1 MGEVVFTTVEA
12 LEAVRRGADRRYLE
26 FLRVPDLSAGLYV
39 LEAGA
44 ADPQS
49 PHDEDEI
56 YVVMQGRGRFR
67 AGATAQEIG
76 PGSVLFVPAR
86 LEHRFLDV
94 RERLEVLVFF
104 GPAEGSRSSGA
115 KASAAG
121 LPSLELD

>member
-1 MGEVVFTTVEA
+1 MGEVLFTTAEA
-12 LEAVRRGADRRYLE
+12 LEAARRAADRRYLE

-44 ADPQS
+44 VDPQS

-56 YVVMQGRGRFR
+56 YVVMQGRSRFR
-67 AGATAQEIG
+67 AADTAQEVG

-115 KASAAG
+115 EAGAAG
-121 LPSLELD
+121 VPSHELD

>member
-1 MGEVVFTTVEA
+1 MGEVLFTTAET
-12 LEAVRRGADRRYLE
+12 LEAARRAADRRYLE

-49 PHDEDEI
+49 PHDEDEV

-67 AGATAQEIG
+67 AGESGQEVG

-115 KASAAG
+115 ETTATG
-121 LPSLELD
+121 VPSHELD

>member
-1 MGEVVFTTVEA
+1 MGEVLFTTAEA
-12 LEAVRRGADRRYLE
+12 LEAARRAADRRYLE

-39 LEAGA
+39 LDAGA

-49 PHDEDEI
+49 PHGEDEI

-67 AGATAQEIG
+67 AGDVTQEVG

-104 GPAEGSRSSGA
+104 GPAEGSR
-115 KASAAG
+115 
-121 LPSLELD
+121 PSRAEPARTGVPSHELD

>member
-1 MGEVVFTTVEA
+1 MGEVMFTTREA
-12 LEAVRRGADRRYLE
+12 LEAARRATDRRYLE

-49 PHDEDEI
+49 PHDEDEV

-67 AGATAQEIG
+67 AGETAQDVA

-115 KASAAG
+115 EAG
-121 LPSLELD
+121 VAGVPSHELD

>member
-1 MGEVVFTTVEA
+1 MGEVLFTTAEA
-12 LEAVRRGADRRYLE
+12 LEAARRAADRRYLE

-49 PHDEDEI
+49 PHDEDEV
-56 YVVMQGRGRFR
+56 YVVMQGRSRFR
-67 AGATAQEIG
+67 AGDTAQEVG

-86 LEHRFLDV
+86 LQHRFLDV

-104 GPAEGSRSSGA
+104 GPAEGSRGSGA
-115 KASAAG
+115 EAG
-121 LPSLELD
+121 VPSHELD

>member
-1 MGEVVFTTVEA
+1 MGEVLFTTAEA
-12 LEAVRRGADRRYLE
+12 LEAARRAADRRYLE

-44 ADPQS
+44 ADPQT

-56 YVVMQGRGRFR
+56 YVVMHGRSRFR
-67 AGATAQEIG
+67 AGDTAQDVA
-76 PGSVLFVPAR
+76 PGSVLFVPAH

-104 GPAEGSRSSGA
+104 GPAEGSRSSDVGA
-115 KASAAG
+115 GAADV
-121 LPSLELD
+121 PSHELD